1 MIQAIES
8 PRSWMIQAID
18 DFPHWGGFYRAAGRA
33 AGPVKTGTE
42 YNPVRDVIK
51 SV

>member
-18 DFPHWGGFYRAAGRA
+18 DFPDWGGYYRAAGRA